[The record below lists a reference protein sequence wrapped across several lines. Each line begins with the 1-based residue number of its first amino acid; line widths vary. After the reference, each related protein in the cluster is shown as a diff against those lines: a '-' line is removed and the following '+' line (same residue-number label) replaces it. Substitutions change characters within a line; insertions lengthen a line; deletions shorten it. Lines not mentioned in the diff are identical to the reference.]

1 MKRATLE
8 ATDENVLKSIK
19 GQNSTQRNL
28 EIKDFISA
36 LDMIEG
42 NMFISLDAR
51 WGEGKTFYV
60 RQIEKTLEYQTMK
73 KFSTEDT
80 NDELDRM
87 KVHFTGTE
95 LEDIDLENSY
105 FPIYYNAWLY
115 DNHTDPLMSLLLVI
129 SKKSKKYI
137 DTTKTKKL
145 SGRFG
150 ELLSSFNA
158 NATFSGKA
166 NIQGSID
173 GEKVVNAFKNKDIL
187 EETKIAEEIRE
198 DVKQILDE
206 AIVEQAQKLVIFIDE
221 LDRCKPSYA
230 LEMLERIKHYF
241 DDDRII
247 FIVSVNKEQLTHTIS
262 NYYGNGFDSTG
273 YLNKFFDIEAYLP
286 TLSINNNEINEYRS
300 DQRWLNRFTNMLNK
314 YYRLTLRDALIY
326 NQRIESLSSIS
337 EINDYSLGSCCLSLF
352 IPIIIATT

>member
-95 LEDIDLENSY
+95 LEDIDLGNSY
-105 FPIYYNAWLY
+105 LPIYYDAWLY
-115 DNHTDPLMSLLLVI
+115 DNHSDPLLSLLYVVI
-129 SKKSKKYI
+129 KRCGKMINSKLTKEKS
-137 DTTKTKKL
+137 DRVKKL
-145 SGRFG
+145 LQSVQVSIPF
-150 ELLSSFNA
+150 
-158 NATFSGKA
+158 FS
-166 NIQGSID
+166 IS
-173 GEKVVNAFKNKDIL
+173 GEKVVKAF
-187 EETKIAEEIRE
+187 
-198 DVKQILDE
+198 
-206 AIVEQAQKLVIFIDE
+206 F
-221 LDRCKPSYA
+221 
-230 LEMLERIKHYF
+230 
-241 DDDRII
+241 
-247 FIVSVNKEQLTHTIS
+247 
-262 NYYGNGFDSTG
+262 
-273 YLNKFFDIEAYLP
+273 
-286 TLSINNNEINEYRS
+286 
-300 DQRWLNRFTNMLNK
+300 
-314 YYRLTLRDALIY
+314 
-326 NQRIESLSSIS
+326 
-337 EINDYSLGSCCLSLF
+337 
-352 IPIIIATT
+352 

>member
-60 RQIEKTLEYQTMK
+60 RQIEKTLKYQTMK

-129 SKKSKKYI
+129 SKKSK
-137 DTTKTKKL
+137 
-145 SGRFG
+145 
-150 ELLSSFNA
+150 
-158 NATFSGKA
+158 
-166 NIQGSID
+166 NI
-173 GEKVVNAFKNKDIL
+173 
-187 EETKIAEEIRE
+187 
-198 DVKQILDE
+198 
-206 AIVEQAQKLVIFIDE
+206 
-221 LDRCKPSYA
+221 
-230 LEMLERIKHYF
+230 
-241 DDDRII
+241 
-247 FIVSVNKEQLTHTIS
+247 
-262 NYYGNGFDSTG
+262 
-273 YLNKFFDIEAYLP
+273 
-286 TLSINNNEINEYRS
+286 
-300 DQRWLNRFTNMLNK
+300 
-314 YYRLTLRDALIY
+314 
-326 NQRIESLSSIS
+326 
-337 EINDYSLGSCCLSLF
+337 
-352 IPIIIATT
+352 